1 MCRLSSKD
9 GTRLASG
16 STDHTVRI
24 WDPANAKLL
33 LICQGHENWVTSVA
47 WSQDGTRLAS
57 ASNDNTVRIWDASSG
72 RCLEVWH
79 TFPDGG
85 WVVLRSDG
93 EKHSGN
99 AAGLRRLKFA
109 DGLALYATKEF
120 PELVEEVS

>member
-9 GTRLASG
+9 GTRLASA
-16 STDHTVRI
+16 SADKTVRI
-24 WDPANAKLL
+24 WDPATAKLL
-33 LICQGHENWVTSVA
+33 LICQGHEDRVSSVA
-47 WSQDGTRLAS
+47 WSQNGNRIAS
-57 ASNDNTVRIWDASSG
+57 GSNDNTVRIWDASSG

-79 TFPDGG
+79 AFPDGG